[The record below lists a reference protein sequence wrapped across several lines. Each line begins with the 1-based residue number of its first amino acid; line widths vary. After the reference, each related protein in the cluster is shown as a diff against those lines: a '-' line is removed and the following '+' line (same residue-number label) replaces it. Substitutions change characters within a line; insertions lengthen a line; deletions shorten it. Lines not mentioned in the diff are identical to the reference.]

1 MYVSA
6 TLRVYECSVF
16 GTLML
21 GQDLCLWDKLEIV
34 KDCPGHAF
42 CHSSEGMLFAGK
54 AGVVSNSFAYGIS
67 TVALT
72 KDEVAAAGRCA
83 AASIITSS
91 EDETM

>member
-1 MYVSA
+1 
-6 TLRVYECSVF
+6 
-16 GTLML
+16 
-21 GQDLCLWDKLEIV
+21 
-34 KDCPGHAF
+34 
-42 CHSSEGMLFAGK
+42 MLFAGK